1 MIWCIVQQI
10 FCFWYSID
18 IFSDFS
24 QAISLSNAILP
35 APLSTVSDL
44 SCGKVLETFV
54 ILSTILLITKSP
66 AAFAVFLNYSF
77 WRNSKCIRGG
87 LFSVIKNLLNA
98 LSFLLLKFPLIFLR
112 ICLLIPCIYSKC
124 YPFSYFIYIYSYCRI
139 TSHCLMLFDDILD
152 IILNIWYRIW
162 FIR

>member
-10 FCFWYSID
+10 FFFFLIFHRSFFWFFSSYFSIKCHTSSFTFNC
-18 IFSDFS
+18 I
-24 QAISLSNAILP
+24 
-35 APLSTVSDL
+35 
-44 SCGKVLETFV
+44 GKVLETFV

-66 AAFAVFLNYSF
+66 VAFAVFVNCCF
-77 WRNSKCIRGG
+77 WRNFKCICGG

-98 LSFLLLKFPLIFLR
+98 LSFLLLKFLLIFLP

-124 YPFSYFIYIYSYCRI
+124 NLFSYFIYIYSYCRI
-139 TSHCLMLFDDILD
+139 ISHRLMLFDDILD